1 MAGWEVPCRVL
12 GQDGWL
18 LYLVEFCELFVKC
31 FMCFDQRSVRLL
43 IPATREGR
51 KQGREGT
58 GREREGRR
66 WKEMEGEGR
75 GGKGRETEFGGE
87 KLTPHI
93 QTSLI
98 AVLVP
103 GSAHHPAFD

>member
-43 IPATREGR
+43 IPATREGQ
-51 KQGREGT
+51 KQGREGE
-58 GREREGRR
+58 GREARR
-66 WKEMEGEGR
+66 WKGREGEERGGIGRTVRNGRDREGR
-75 GGKGRETEFGGE
+75 GGKGRETEFGEE
-87 KLTPHI
+87 KTKCTH
-93 QTSLI
+93 S
-98 AVLVP
+98 
-103 GSAHHPAFD
+103 D